1 MLAKDLVFLVERLA
15 LPVLVD
21 ALLALPFPLVQL
33 LLGVAKAPLEA
44 TIIMVIET

>member
-1 MLAKDLVFLVERLA
+1 MKRLA
-15 LPVLVD
+15 LPLLVV
-21 ALLALPFPLVQL
+21 ALLALPFALVQL